1 MTENWQ
7 FHLWRV
13 ARLEKYLG
21 EWVADLSNDAEKRA
35 DWLIRHNVMAETA
48 WLSRVAGQGAI
59 FEIDTTIPLSDVFAE
74 WKKNNQAWTQF
85 MQNPPVETVIYQR
98 NDETYINTIPEIVQH
113 LIDHATYHTGQMN
126 SFLRIAGKT
135 PVDTMYITFL
145 RMKGAI

>member
-21 EWVADLSNDAEKRA
+21 EWVADLTNESEKRA
-35 DWLIRHNVMAETA
+35 DWDIRHNVMAERA
-48 WLSRVAGQGAI
+48 WRTRVLAEEAN
-59 FEIDTTIPLSDVFAE
+59 FTIDTSVPLSTIFSE
-74 WKKNNQAWTQF
+74 WKTENKAWEAI
-85 MQNPPVETVIYQR
+85 MQNPPVESVTYQR
-98 NDETYINTIPEIVQH
+98 NGETHTNTIPEIVSH

-126 SFLRIAGKT
+126 ACLRAAGKT

-145 RMKGAI
+145 RMKGKQ